1 MNITII
7 VGPDG
12 KTKVETHGFDGQSC
26 VNASKF
32 IEQATIE
39 RLGFELHVPTFEP
52 DRKEAKRQ
60 RRLRLWRQSRR
71 DRNLAEIA
79 HKVVQ
84 S

>member
-1 MNITII
+1 MTHSEFYETLAA
-7 VGPDG
+7 
-12 KTKVETHGFDGQSC
+12 KTGDELD
-26 VNASKF
+26 
-32 IEQATIE
+32 TIE

-60 RRLRLWRQSRR
+60 RRLRLWRQQRR
-71 DRNLAEIA
+71 ERSLAELA